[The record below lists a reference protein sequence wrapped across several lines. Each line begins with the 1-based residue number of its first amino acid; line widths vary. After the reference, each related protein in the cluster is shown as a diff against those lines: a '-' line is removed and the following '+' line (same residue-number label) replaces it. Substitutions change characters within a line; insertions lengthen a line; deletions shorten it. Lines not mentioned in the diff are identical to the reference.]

1 VASDQLPVPPT
12 QYLLAESVIIW
23 VELVAWTQLFG
34 EIVNTESRGAAL
46 LDVAWDAET
55 ADIFS
60 TAAPATGAAPPN
72 G

>member
-1 VASDQLPVPPT
+1 
-12 QYLLAESVIIW
+12 VIIW